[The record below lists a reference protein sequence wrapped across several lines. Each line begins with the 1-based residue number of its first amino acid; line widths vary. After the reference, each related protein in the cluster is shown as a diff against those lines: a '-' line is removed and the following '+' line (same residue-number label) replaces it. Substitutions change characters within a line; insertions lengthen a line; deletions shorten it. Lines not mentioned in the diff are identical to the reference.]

1 MSAFPSLLL
10 KASEQLHKAR
20 SQVEEI
26 EARAKGKMAQA
37 EMDAINN
44 HRTKCAR
51 PADDSVP
58 SQRGRAVLGRRGS

>member
-37 EMDAINN
+37 EMDAIND
-44 HRTKCAR
+44 HRTN
-51 PADDSVP
+51 V
-58 SQRGRAVLGRRGS
+58 RGRLMTACPPNEEGRF